1 MADTGTDFQGLP
13 LAGALLP
20 TDVVPIQRG
29 EGEDSTLK
37 TTIAD
42 ILANAGSGAQTGDLL
57 LTVRAPEGSWLE
69 QDSVYLQS
77 EYPELFALVGL
88 LPDAPPGRLWT
99 AATSPGVITAICRVT
114 DDIAVAVGNNTVW
127 RTTDG
132 TATWTAIPVVGNL
145 LDVKAVNGVLMACG
159 TGGVVLRSTDQGAT
173 WSSVASGTT
182 QTLQHVLV
190 MSQSVVLVAGNAG
203 TVRRS
208 VDAGLTF
215 AAVTGF
221 TSATYD
227 KSVRFSPLV
236 AIIYQ
241 AVNFAYRTVDA
252 GATWTAVTL
261 TDANVGSAQQGYVFD
276 SSTAV
281 IPAANGNWLRT
292 INQGESWTVTNVSGM
307 PSGSGLIGVSAKRA
321 AWPQG
326 FGSAGYVTDDAGLTW
341 TSVGSVYGRF
351 GAALNKALLYSY
363 DKSDTTAAKSR
374 AEYAYDTATMFKTPM
389 IGDVRGYIKP

>member
-1 MADTGTDFQGLP
+1 MAGTDFNGLP
-13 LAGALLP
+13 VAGALLP

-29 EGEDSTLK
+29 TGTDSTK
-37 TTIAD
+37 QTTVAD
-42 ILANAGSGAQTGDLL
+42 LQAGGGGAQTGDLL
-57 LTVRAPEGSWLE
+57 LTVRAPEGDWLE
-69 QDSVYLQS
+69 QDSVYLQA

-99 AATSPGVITAICRVT
+99 AATSPGVIPAICRVT

-127 RTTDG
+127 RTTDA

-145 LDVKAVNGVLMACG
+145 QAVAYLGNGVLIAA
-159 TGGVVLRSTDQGAT
+159 GVSGVILRSADSGAT
-173 WSSVASGTT
+173 WASVASGTT
-182 QTLQHVLV
+182 QGLYNVLV
-190 MSQSVVLVAGNAG
+190 MSQNVVLLTGSGG

-221 TSATYD
+221 TSTTYD

-241 AVNFAYRTVDA
+241 AINIAYRTVDA
-252 GATWTAVTL
+252 GATWTALTL
-261 TDANVGSAQQGYVFD
+261 TEASVGIVQQGYAFD

-281 IPAANGNWLRT
+281 IPAQNGNWLRT
-292 INQGESWTVTNVSGM
+292 INQGETWTVINVSGM
-307 PSGSGLIGVSAKRA
+307 PSSSGLIGVNAKRA
-321 AWPQG
+321 VWPG
-326 FGSAGYVTDDAGLTW
+326 GSGTGYITDDAGLTW

-363 DKSDTTAAKSR
+363 DKSGTTAAKSR